1 MGRSQKIGREGGGKK
16 EDTEWGVLA
25 VGTVATE
32 AVSSNILVLGALDGL
47 LAILTQ
53 QCIVSPC

>member
-25 VGTVATE
+25 VGTE
-32 AVSSNILVLGALDGL
+32 AVSSNILVLGAGDGL
-47 LAILTQ
+47 LAIFTQ